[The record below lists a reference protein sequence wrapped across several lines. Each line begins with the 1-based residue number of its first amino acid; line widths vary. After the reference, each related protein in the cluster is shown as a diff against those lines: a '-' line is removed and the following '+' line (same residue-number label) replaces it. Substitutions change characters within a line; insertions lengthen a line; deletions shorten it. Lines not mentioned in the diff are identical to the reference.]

1 MGTSIADLGA
11 EAARQHRDFGAGS
24 LIVCDRLVRIYA
36 APGGIE
42 VQALQGLDLL
52 VSEGELAALVGASGS
67 GKSTL
72 MNILAG
78 LDRPTAGSVRVD
90 GHDLAALTAGQRL
103 AYRRRTIGFIWQ
115 QTSRNL
121 LPYLT
126 AQQNVGLPM
135 RLAGRGARE
144 RRVPVGGPAGP
155 ARPSRLPPAPPR
167 SAVRR
172 GAAAGRD
179 RGGPGQRA
187 EGPAG

>member
-52 VSEGELAALVGASGS
+52 VSQGELAALVGASGS

-103 AYRRRTIGFIWQ
+103 A
-115 QTSRNL
+115 
-121 LPYLT
+121 
-126 AQQNVGLPM
+126 
-135 RLAGRGARE
+135 
-144 RRVPVGGPAGP
+144 
-155 ARPSRLPPAPPR
+155 
-167 SAVRR
+167 
-172 GAAAGRD
+172 
-179 RGGPGQRA
+179 
-187 EGPAG
+187 